1 MKSSASLTSP
11 ARPLASAPE
20 RQAFLLLR
28 TVFTV
33 APVVFGL
40 DKFTN
45 LLTDWTMY
53 LAPVVTDVVPL
64 PAQTIMYV
72 VGVVE
77 IAAGLAVA
85 LKPRFGSLLVAVWL
99 LGIIVNLIILGSFYD
114 VALRDFGL
122 LVGALA
128 LNRLSQ
134 NKAGVNGSRRTHAD
148 GGLYADGGTTAI
160 RASASDRAAA
170 RVAASGQETER
181 YTEEPDLLNSRA

>member
-1 MKSSASLTSP
+1 MKSP
-11 ARPLASAPE
+11 AALHTTAGPLASAPE

-33 APVVFGL
+33 APVIFGL

-77 IAAGLAVA
+77 IGAGLAVA
-85 LKPRFGSLLVAVWL
+85 LKPRFGSLLVAAWL
-99 LGIIVNLIILGSFYD
+99 LGIIINLIVLGGFYD

-128 LNRLSQ
+128 LNRLAQ
-134 NKAGVNGSRRTHAD
+134 PK
-148 GGLYADGGTTAI
+148 
-160 RASASDRAAA
+160 
-170 RVAASGQETER
+170 QQ
-181 YTEEPDLLNSRA
+181 

>member
-1 MKSSASLTSP
+1 MKSTSAL
-11 ARPLASAPE
+11 SAPGARLGSDPA

-33 APVVFGL
+33 APIIFGL

-45 LLTDWTMY
+45 ILADWTVY
-53 LAPVVTDVVPL
+53 LAPVATAIVPL

-77 IAAGLAVA
+77 VAAGIAVA
-85 LKPRFGSLLVAVWL
+85 VRPRFGSILVAVWL
-99 LGIIVNLIILGSFYD
+99 LGIIINLLLLGSFFD

-128 LNRLSQ
+128 LNRLSPRS
-134 NKAGVNGSRRTHAD
+134 SRR
-148 GGLYADGGTTAI
+148 
-160 RASASDRAAA
+160 
-170 RVAASGQETER
+170 
-181 YTEEPDLLNSRA
+181 P